1 MLRCVATRSHPLP
14 SGGSREENLHRL
26 ATNGYG
32 LATNAYGL
40 ATGGYLAL
48 ALLTAQ
54 LREAE
59 HDRQPPPP
67 DEPHPPPA
75 LFPDPSS
82 D

>member
-1 MLRCVATRSHPLP
+1 MAAADCRLPLLP
-14 SGGSREENLHRL
+14 SGGRCEENLHRL
-26 ATNGYG
+26 ATGGYDLATGGYG
-32 LATNAYGL
+32 LATGR
-40 ATGGYLAL
+40 YLAL

-59 HDRQPPPP
+59 QDRQPPPP
-67 DEPHPPPA
+67 AEPHPPPA